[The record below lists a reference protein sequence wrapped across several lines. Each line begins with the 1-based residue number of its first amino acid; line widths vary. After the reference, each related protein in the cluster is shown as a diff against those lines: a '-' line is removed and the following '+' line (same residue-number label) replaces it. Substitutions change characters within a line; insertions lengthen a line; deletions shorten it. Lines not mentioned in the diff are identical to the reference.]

1 VTVTTRA
8 PPGADPPLADGDP
21 EAVARAY
28 VALWNDRDYEAIPRL
43 VSETFVM
50 YDPAAPADGVPGP
63 KGEVHG
69 RAGLRRFVEFV
80 TTAFPDF
87 HITVLDML
95 ADGDLVTY
103 EVRLTMTH
111 DGPLG
116 SLPPTGRRVEL
127 PGASI
132 LRLEDGVVSDHRFYA
147 DTTDVAE
154 QLGLT
159 FPQVL
164 GQLPRLLVGTLRSHR

>member
-1 VTVTTRA
+1 MTSRPQSSGERSVTDA
-8 PPGADPPLADGDP
+8 GP
-21 EAVARAY
+21 EETAIAY
-28 VALWNDRDYEAIPRL
+28 VTMWNERDYSAIPRL
-43 VSETFVM
+43 VSETFRM
-50 YDPAAPADGVPGP
+50 YDPAAPAAGVPGP

-69 RAGLRRFVEFV
+69 RTGLRQFMEWV

-87 HITVLDML
+87 EITVLDVLTGEATAM
-95 ADGDLVTY
+95 Y

-116 SLPPTGRRVEL
+116 SVPPTGRRVDVR
-127 PGASI
+127 GVSI
-132 LRLEDGVVSDHRFYA
+132 LRLDDGLVDEHRFYT
-147 DTTDVAE
+147 DMTDVAD

-164 GQLPRLLVGTLRSHR
+164 GQLPRLLVGKVRSNR